1 MMAKGQFLQAHP
13 LLCALFA
20 MVGYAHPTF
29 ATMLTDDSLIVV
41 GNLQRSSELV
51 GRVLPPAAVH
61 QLKAVIKGNV
71 HVASLRPMAEVPL
84 AVFWT
89 ALLADISDWHLFV
102 SAPAAW
108 RSKVDQSNNAFSCQR
123 GHAC

>member
-1 MMAKGQFLQAHP
+1 MAKGQLLQAHP

-20 MVGYAHPTF
+20 IVGYALSAI

-41 GNLQRSSELV
+41 GNLQRSSKLV
-51 GRVLPPAAVH
+51 GRIPPPAAFH

-71 HVASLRPMAEVPL
+71 HVTRLRSMTEVQLP
-84 AVFWT
+84 VFWT
-89 ALLADISDWHLFV
+89 ALPSDISDWHLFV

-108 RSKVDQSNNAFSCQR
+108 RSEVDQSNNAFSCQR